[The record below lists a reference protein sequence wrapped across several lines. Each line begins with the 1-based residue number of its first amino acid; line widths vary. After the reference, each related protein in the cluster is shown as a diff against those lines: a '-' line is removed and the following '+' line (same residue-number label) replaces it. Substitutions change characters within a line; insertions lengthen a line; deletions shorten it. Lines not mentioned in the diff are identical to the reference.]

1 MYLKRAESS
10 TVADYQ
16 NDALVIALADLG
28 NDCLENGDV
37 LLDQVKTR
45 FAGLLIRAGGNHDNR
60 GVVDVVVIARV
71 DFAGVGE
78 RHAVANVERL
88 AFGAVSIDV
97 DEHDFAEQAALHERE
112 CA

>member
-1 MYLKRAESS
+1 M
-10 TVADYQ
+10 
-16 NDALVIALADLG
+16 G
-28 NDCLENGDV
+28 NDRLENGDV

-45 FAGLLIRAGGNHDNR
+45 LAGLLIRAGGNHDNR

-78 RHAVANVERL
+78 RHAVANVKRL
-88 AFGAVSIDV
+88 AFGAVSVDI